1 MINHGKVRSTI
12 KPEKM
17 VIDEYSVWISE
28 NITKIEV
35 ESEILNS
42 NEETKKDEKTV
53 MYEYDLVQYTKDE
66 YIAMQSNQMTDVE
79 MALVEIYE
87 SLGV

>member
-1 MINHGKVRSTI
+1 
-12 KPEKM
+12 M

-28 NITKIEV
+28 NINKIEV
-35 ESEILNS
+35 ESENS
-42 NEETKKDEKTV
+42 DSNEKTV
-53 MYEYDLVQYTKDE
+53 MYEYDLIQYTKDE

>member
-12 KPEKM
+12 EPERL
-17 VIDEYSVWISE
+17 VIDEYSVWITE
-28 NITKIEV
+28 NVEEIEV
-35 ESEILNS
+35 EDEIINDKG
-42 NEETKKDEKTV
+42 ETEKVTTT

-66 YIAMQSNQMTDVE
+66 YILMQSSQMTDVE

>member
-12 KPEKM
+12 EPERL
-17 VIDEYSVWISE
+17 VIDEYSVWIAD
-28 NITKIEV
+28 NIQEIEV
-35 ESEILNS
+35 EEEIIND
-42 NEETKKDEKTV
+42 EGETETISTT

-66 YIAMQSNQMTDVE
+66 YILMQSDQMTDVE
-79 MALVEIYE
+79 LALVEIYE

>member
-28 NITKIEV
+28 NINKIEV
-35 ESEILNS
+35 ESEDS
-42 NEETKKDEKTV
+42 NEKIE
-53 MYEYDLVQYTKDE
+53 MYEYDLIQYTKDE
-66 YIAMQSNQMTDVE
+66 YIGMQSNQMTDVE

>member
-12 KPEKM
+12 KHEKM

-28 NITKIEV
+28 NINKIEV
-35 ESEILNS
+35 ESENS
-42 NEETKKDEKTV
+42 DSNEKTV
-53 MYEYDLVQYTKDE
+53 MYEYDLIQYTKDE

>member
-12 KPEKM
+12 EPERL
-17 VIDEYSVWISE
+17 VIDEYSVWITE
-28 NITKIEV
+28 NVEEIEV
-35 ESEILNS
+35 EDEIINDKG
-42 NEETKKDEKTV
+42 ETEKVTTTI
-53 MYEYDLVQYTKDE
+53 YEYDLVQYTKDE
-66 YIAMQSNQMTDVE
+66 YILMQSSQMTDVE

>member
-35 ESEILNS
+35 ESEISNS

-53 MYEYDLVQYTKDE
+53 MYEYDLIQYTKDE
-66 YIAMQSNQMTDVE
+66 YIAIQSNQMTDVE

>member
-1 MINHGKVRSTI
+1 
-12 KPEKM
+12 M

-28 NITKIEV
+28 NINKIEV
-35 ESEILNS
+35 ESENSDS
-42 NEETKKDEKTV
+42 NEKIE
-53 MYEYDLVQYTKDE
+53 MYEYDLIQYTKDE
-66 YIAMQSNQMTDVE
+66 YIGMQSNQMTDVE

>member
-12 KPEKM
+12 EPERL
-17 VIDEYSVWISE
+17 VIDEYSVWIAE
-28 NITKIEV
+28 NIEEIEV
-35 ESEILNS
+35 
-42 NEETKKDEKTV
+42 KDEIINDKGETEKV
-53 MYEYDLVQYTKDE
+53 TTTMYEYDLVQYTKDE
-66 YIAMQSNQMTDVE
+66 YILMQSSQMTDVE

>member
-12 KPEKM
+12 EPKRL
-17 VIDEYSVWISE
+17 VIDEYSVWIAE
-28 NITKIEV
+28 NVEEIEV
-35 ESEILNS
+35 EDEIINDKG
-42 NEETKKDEKTV
+42 ETEKVTTT

-66 YIAMQSNQMTDVE
+66 YILMQSSQMTDVE

>member
-1 MINHGKVRSTI
+1 MINHGKVGSTI

-28 NITKIEV
+28 NINKIEV
-35 ESEILNS
+35 ESENSDS
-42 NEETKKDEKTV
+42 NEKIE
-53 MYEYDLVQYTKDE
+53 MYEYDLIQYTKDE
-66 YIAMQSNQMTDVE
+66 YIGMQSNQMTDVE

>member
-28 NITKIEV
+28 NINKIEV
-35 ESEILNS
+35 ESENS
-42 NEETKKDEKTV
+42 DSNEKTV
-53 MYEYDLVQYTKDE
+53 MYQYDLIQYTKDE

>member
-12 KPEKM
+12 EPERL
-17 VIDEYSVWISE
+17 VIDEYSVWIAE
-28 NITKIEV
+28 NVEEIEV
-35 ESEILNS
+35 EDEIINDKG
-42 NEETKKDEKTV
+42 ETEKVTTT
-53 MYEYDLVQYTKDE
+53 MYEYNLVQYTKDE
-66 YIAMQSNQMTDVE
+66 YILMQSSQMTDVE

>member
-17 VIDEYSVWISE
+17 VIDEFSVWICDDIQEIETE
-28 NITKIEV
+28 NEIQTSDGKIETQKTKI
-35 ESEILNS
+35 
-42 NEETKKDEKTV
+42 
-53 MYEYDLVQYTKDE
+53 YEYNMIQYTKDE
-66 YIAMQSNQMTDVE
+66 YIAMQSEQTTNIE

>member
-12 KPEKM
+12 EPERL
-17 VIDEYSVWISE
+17 VIDEYSVWITE
-28 NITKIEV
+28 NVEEIEV
-35 ESEILNS
+35 EDEIINDKG
-42 NEETKKDEKTV
+42 ETEKVTTT
-53 MYEYDLVQYTKDE
+53 MYEYDLIQYTKDE
-66 YIAMQSNQMTDVE
+66 YILMQSSQMTDVE

>member
-28 NITKIEV
+28 NINKIEV
-35 ESEILNS
+35 ESENS
-42 NEETKKDEKTV
+42 DSNEKTV
-53 MYEYDLVQYTKDE
+53 MYEYDLIQYTKDE
-66 YIAMQSNQMTDVE
+66 YIAELNALGRECNVCNQTK
-79 MALVEIYE
+79 
-87 SLGV
+87 

>member
-12 KPEKM
+12 EPERL
-17 VIDEYSVWISE
+17 VIDEYSVWIAE
-28 NITKIEV
+28 NVEEIEV
-35 ESEILNS
+35 EDEIINDKG
-42 NEETKKDEKTV
+42 ETEKVTTT

-66 YIAMQSNQMTDVE
+66 YILMQSSQMTDVE

>member
-1 MINHGKVRSTI
+1 
-12 KPEKM
+12 M

-28 NITKIEV
+28 NINKIEV
-35 ESEILNS
+35 ESENS
-42 NEETKKDEKTV
+42 DSNEKTV
-53 MYEYDLVQYTKDE
+53 MYEYDLIQYTKDE
-66 YIAMQSNQMTDVE
+66 YIAMQSNHMTDVE